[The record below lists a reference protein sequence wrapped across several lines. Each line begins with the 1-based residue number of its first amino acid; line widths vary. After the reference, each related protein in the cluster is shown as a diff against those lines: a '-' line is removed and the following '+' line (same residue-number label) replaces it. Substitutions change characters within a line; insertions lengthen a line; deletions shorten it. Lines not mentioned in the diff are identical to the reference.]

1 MATDNEKDSKFKAH
15 TEALAEHQQL
25 LTKLHLDSNIRLDEI
40 NQSLERLT
48 ITLEEYLKVIG
59 IP

>member
-1 MATDNEKDSKFKAH
+1 MTADKEKDSKLKAH
-15 TEALAEHQQL
+15 AEALAQHQQL
-25 LTKLHLDSNIRLDEI
+25 LAKLHLDSNIRLDEI